1 VNRIGNLIVPNN
13 NYSLLES
20 WFLPIVKEMHHEQKT
35 KGTIFSPSKI
45 IKRIGE
51 RIDNKESIYYWCAKN
66 DIPVYCPAFTDGALG
81 DVVYFQTWREAGFII
96 DLV

>member
-1 VNRIGNLIVPNN
+1 
-13 NYSLLES
+13 
-20 WFLPIVKEMHHEQKT
+20 MHKEQKE

-45 IKRIGE
+45 IRRIGE

-81 DVVYFQTWREAGFII
+81 DVVYFNTWREEGFII
-96 DLV
+96 DLVQDIKLLNDSALHSKKSG